1 MGFSIGKIYLFIEMG
16 LERELEALRRRVKRV
31 APIAAPPDLKLH
43 VFQEGEKNP
52 TSGSLWELSIMIEN
66 KKENTLSK

>member
-1 MGFSIGKIYLFIEMG
+1 MG

-31 APIAAPPDLKLH
+31 APVASPPELKIH
-43 VFQEGEKNP
+43 VFQEGKKNP
-52 TSGSLWELSIMIEN
+52 TSGSQWELSIMIEN

>member
-1 MGFSIGKIYLFIEMG
+1 MG

-31 APIAAPPDLKLH
+31 APIGAPPDLKLH

-66 KKENTLSK
+66 KK